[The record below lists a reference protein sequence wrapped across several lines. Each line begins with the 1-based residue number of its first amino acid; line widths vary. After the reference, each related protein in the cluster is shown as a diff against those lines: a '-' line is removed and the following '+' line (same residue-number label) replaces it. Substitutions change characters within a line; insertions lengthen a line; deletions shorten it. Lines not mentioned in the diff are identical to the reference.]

1 MKFGLGTVQF
11 GTNYGIANSRGQ
23 VPLEEAR
30 AILGHAFRNGINTL
44 DTAAAYGESE
54 ERLGEIGVADWQIVS
69 KLPPVNPHCYDILQS
84 VETTVA
90 GSLQRLNVRSLYGL
104 LLHRPLQLLEQYG
117 DRLYFALQE
126 VKHRGLARKIGISIY
141 DPLELEVLSKR
152 YHFDIVQA
160 PLNPVDRRL
169 IDSGW
174 MFRLFEENTELHV
187 RSIFLQGLLLMGADQ
202 RPVKFA
208 RWSSIWDRWD
218 GWLKAEN
225 ISSVEAC
232 VSFAL
237 SFEEISKVIIGVD
250 SLRQLGEIL
259 EAAQRTIPH
268 YPDGF
273 KSCDQDLVNPA
284 KWNIES

>member
-69 KLPPVNPHCYDILQS
+69 KLPPVNPHCHDILQS

-104 LLHRPLQLLEQYG
+104 LLHRPLQLLEQDG

-126 VKHRGLARKIGISIY
+126 MKHRGLAQKIGISIY

-152 YHFDIVQA
+152 YHFDIVQS
-160 PLNPVDRRL
+160 PLNPIDRRL
-169 IDSGW
+169 IDTGW

-187 RSIFLQGLLLMGADQ
+187 RSIFLQGLLLMGADK
-202 RPVKFA
+202 RPAKFT
-208 RWSSIWDRWD
+208 RWSSIWDQWD
-218 GWLKAEN
+218 GWLKETN
-225 ISSVEAC
+225 ISSLEAC

-237 SFEEISKVIIGVD
+237 SFKEASKVIIGVD
-250 SLRQLGEIL
+250 SLRQLKDIL
-259 EAAQRTIPH
+259 EAAQRRILHFPEE
-268 YPDGF
+268 F

-284 KWNIES
+284 KWNIEA